1 MTPRTLVKNLAA
13 LPDGPVTVSGWVE
26 TVRDQK
32 KVQFVILRD
41 ESGAVQLVNPA
52 TRELPEPVEG
62 STASTSSADEASA
75 RLATT
80 EQISAL
86 THGSFISVTGELKHD
101 ERVKLG
107 GLEVKIGSL
116 EIVAEANPETPIAAD
131 SSLDKRMDWRFLDL
145 RHPKQNLIFR
155 IQTTF
160 LHALRTYWV
169 ERDFVEIQ
177 TPKLMASA
185 SESRA
190 ELFEVGYFEGT
201 AYLAQSPQ
209 FFKQMAQPA
218 GFGKVFEVGP
228 AFRADPSFTSR
239 HATEFTS
246 IDAEMSWVDSH
257 EDVMRMHEELLVAG
271 FTAVKAKHGAEI
283 AELFGIELEVPTT
296 PFPRIPLAEA
306 KQIVADRGYVI
317 PRDDA
322 DIDPEGERQIS
333 AYVRETYGHDF
344 VFLTDWDISLRPFY
358 HMRQEGDPTLTNS
371 YDLIYNGVEIST
383 GAQREHRIDVLVAA
397 GSREGARPRGA
408 RVLPRL
414 LPLRRAPARRLR
426 NGSRPRAHAHARRAL
441 DPRDD
446 LPLPRPDAPAA
457 VIVRGRTARARAW
470 LRRRR
475 AGMARRRRATGARG
489 IRRHD
494 RGRVPGRPVGER
506 VVRRHARADHVL
518 DLRAVVVVRRVV
530 DRTDALGLPWPL
542 GRGVP
547 GTPRRFDSARAAPG
561 GSAMC

>member
-1 MTPRTLVKNLAA
+1 MNTRTLVKNLAA

-52 TRELPEPVEG
+52 TRELEEG
-62 STASTSSADEASA
+62 ADAAASA

-80 EQISAL
+80 ESISAL
-86 THGSFISVTGELKHD
+86 AHGTFLTVSGELKHD

-107 GLEVKIGSL
+107 GLEVKIGAL
-116 EIVAEANPETPIAAD
+116 DVIAEANPETPIAAD

-169 ERDFVEIQ
+169 ERDFVEIH

-190 ELFEVGYFEGT
+190 ELFEVDYFEGK

-246 IDAEMSWVDSH
+246 VDAEVSWVDSH
-257 EDVMRMHEELLVAG
+257 DDVMQMHEELLVAG
-271 FTAVKAKHGAEI
+271 FTAVKEKHGSEI
-283 AELFGIELEVPTT
+283 LELFGIDLEVPST

-317 PRDDA
+317 PRTDEDM
-322 DIDPEGERQIS
+322 DPEGERQIS
-333 AYVRETYGHDF
+333 AYVKETYGHDF
-344 VFLTDWDISLRPFY
+344 VFLVDYASSIRPFY
-358 HMRQEGDPTLTNS
+358 HMRHADDPSLTNS

-383 GAQREHRIDVLVAA
+383 GAQREHRIDVLVEQAKEK
-397 GSREGARPRGA
+397 GLDPEELEFYLDFFRYGVPPHGGFGMGLA
-408 RVLPRL
+408 RVLMLMLEEHSIRETTYLFRGPTRL
-414 LPLRRAPARRLR
+414 LP
-426 NGSRPRAHAHARRAL
+426 
-441 DPRDD
+441 
-446 LPLPRPDAPAA
+446 
-457 VIVRGRTARARAW
+457 
-470 LRRRR
+470 
-475 AGMARRRRATGARG
+475 
-489 IRRHD
+489 
-494 RGRVPGRPVGER
+494 
-506 VVRRHARADHVL
+506 
-518 DLRAVVVVRRVV
+518 
-530 DRTDALGLPWPL
+530 
-542 GRGVP
+542 
-547 GTPRRFDSARAAPG
+547 
-561 GSAMC
+561 

>member
-1 MTPRTLVKNLAA
+1 MSTRTLVKNLAA
-13 LPDGPVTVSGWVE
+13 LPDGPVTVAGWVE

-52 TRELPEPVEG
+52 TRELDEG
-62 STASTSSADEASA
+62 ADAAASA

-86 THGSFISVTGELKHD
+86 AHGSFIRVTGELKHD

-116 EIVAEANPETPIAAD
+116 EVVAEANPETPIAAD

-145 RHPKQNLIFR
+145 RHPKQHLIFR

-160 LHALRTYWV
+160 EHALRSYWV
-169 ERDFVEIQ
+169 DNDFIEIH

-218 GFGKVFEVGP
+218 GFGKVFEIGP

-246 IDAEMSWVDSH
+246 IDAEVSWVDSH
-257 EDVMRMHEELLVAG
+257 EDVMRMHEELLVAA
-271 FTAVKAKHGAEI
+271 FTAVKEKHGAEI

-317 PRDDA
+317 PRLDE

-333 AYVRETYGHDF
+333 AHVKETYGHDF
-344 VFLTDWDISLRPFY
+344 VFVTDYASSIRPFY
-358 HMRQEGDPTLTNS
+358 HMRRDGDASITNS

-383 GAQREHRIDVLVAA
+383 GAQREHRIDVLVEQAKEK
-397 GSREGARPRGA
+397 GLDPEELEFYLDFFRYGVPPHGGFGMGLA
-408 RVLPRL
+408 RVLMLMLDEHSIRETTYLFRGPTRL
-414 LPLRRAPARRLR
+414 LP
-426 NGSRPRAHAHARRAL
+426 
-441 DPRDD
+441 
-446 LPLPRPDAPAA
+446 
-457 VIVRGRTARARAW
+457 
-470 LRRRR
+470 
-475 AGMARRRRATGARG
+475 
-489 IRRHD
+489 
-494 RGRVPGRPVGER
+494 
-506 VVRRHARADHVL
+506 
-518 DLRAVVVVRRVV
+518 
-530 DRTDALGLPWPL
+530 
-542 GRGVP
+542 
-547 GTPRRFDSARAAPG
+547 
-561 GSAMC
+561 